1 MLRPNLLTLL
11 IYADIMDTKHLL
23 LKGCLEMAKIIEV
36 RNDIISIGTDYN
48 TIEEVRA
55 SDLNFVPH
63 LGDEVEIF
71 RTDTRTIVSRIERR
85 NDFPAGGININMNQV
100 QNNPQVQNQQ
110 QGVGP
115 VYASGRVVNKLVY
128 VLLAIFLGGI
138 GGQKFYAGRWGLGIL
153 CLIFCWTGL
162 PSVIGVIE
170 GILVALRPSDPNGN
184 LVL

>member
-1 MLRPNLLTLL
+1 
-11 IYADIMDTKHLL
+11 
-23 LKGCLEMAKIIEV
+23 
-36 RNDIISIGTDYN
+36 
-48 TIEEVRA
+48 
-55 SDLNFVPH
+55 
-63 LGDEVEIF
+63 
-71 RTDTRTIVSRIERR
+71 
-85 NDFPAGGININMNQV
+85 MNQV